1 MPADKLMTRMPS
13 LKDRRVRIAGLL
25 ALLAIGL
32 IWWFGRGKPP
42 SSASTFAARRGP
54 LLINLLEG
62 GSLEARQSQEIRSEV
77 KGYQGTKI
85 LSVVEEGYFVTEDD
99 VKKGKILVDLD
110 SSDLKQRIIQQNIQ
124 YQTALASFIDSQQ
137 AYSIQIN
144 QSKSDIKLAEQKAK
158 FALMDLEK
166 YLGAV
171 ATKEILARVD
181 LPYEAL
187 TNETAAAEQTLLDS
201 VNDPASVTNALL
213 AGNGTDKAKV
223 SPAAPPRDNGLGS
236 TNALLAALGRTNPP
250 PTAPSPP
257 TESAAPVA
265 HKPNSLTFDFTEYVD
280 EARLGDGAAKQNLR
294 KLKDDVYVAETDL
307 NVAQT
312 RLNGTRRLF
321 EKKFVSKT
329 ELDND
334 EITVKKNT
342 LRNETAVTALGLFR
356 RYEFTKAAEE
366 SLSKY
371 EESLQG
377 LDRARKEA
385 VARLAQARARFR
397 SAEGQHQIQTTQ
409 FNELKEQLEKCTI
422 RATKSGLVVYGS
434 GGGQRFYNNEEQI
447 REGATVR
454 ERQPILTIPDMT
466 QMAVRVK
473 IPEAHIKK
481 IKKAMR
487 VKVQVD
493 AFPDEQLVGEV
504 SKVGVLPDSQ
514 DRWLNPDLKVYTTTV
529 SIEGNHE
536 WVRPG
541 MSAKVEILI
550 KQLDD
555 VVYVPVQAVVSS
567 EGKHYCYVGTGS
579 KPDRRDVQ
587 VGDFNDEFIAIRE
600 GIREGDI
607 VQLRTWDTAMESGSD
622 DEKESAP
629 NGKPAGPKP
638 DARPPKT
645 TPSL

>member
-1 MPADKLMTRMPS
+1 MPS